1 MRPSQPLRLV
11 ARDRARRHP
20 AGRPDFTSIRV
31 TAWPDAGLASADAG
45 PVPADEGAPPKRN
58 RATRAFLIALI
69 AAVAVNFGAVSG
81 SVGWSV
87 LQALGWVAAPAIE
100 AMQREQAASLSQL
113 DATVQALNAAVV
125 GLNARADSAG
135 EREGATGRWL
145 AEIDDALGTLRTSTN
160 EIRAAQNAAEDS
172 WRKPVAEL
180 ATTVARA
187 RGDVVGLRASLDELS
202 RQRQPELVAIGTRID
217 RIERAMID
225 RNLLGPIRGSIQET
239 ARPRSIAARES
250 SSADGHIIQ
259 LTPAQ

>member
-45 PVPADEGAPPKRN
+45 PVPAAEGAPPKRS

-145 AEIDDALGTLRTSTN
+145 AEIDDALGTL
-160 EIRAAQNAAEDS
+160 RAAQNAAEDS

>member
-11 ARDRARRHP
+11 ARDRVRRHP
-20 AGRPDFTSIRV
+20 PGRPDFTSIRV

-45 PVPADEGAPPKRN
+45 PVPAAEGAPPKRS
-58 RATRAFLIALI
+58 RAARAFLIALI

-100 AMQREQAASLSQL
+100 
-113 DATVQALNAAVV
+113 
-125 GLNARADSAG
+125 LNARADSAG

-160 EIRAAQNAAEDS
+160 AIRAAQNAAEDS

>member
-145 AEIDDALGTLRTSTN
+145 AEIDDALGTLR
-160 EIRAAQNAAEDS
+160 AAQNAAEDS